1 MEGVNRKL
9 PGLNFKVDGED
20 GYLGEDF
27 AVAVGLLLREV
38 LTAAP
43 AKGHEAVVFPSFLC
57 GLYGLKALEAA
68 MGLVVL
74 AADKAFDL
82 CRFAALPVVVVV
94 AVSLIHATSAAEGGQ
109 VGTLSDNKEL
119 RGHGGARAVEGRE
132 IGRA

>member
-82 CRFAALPVVVVV
+82 CRFAARSEERRVGKEC
-94 AVSLIHATSAAEGGQ
+94 VSTCRSLWSPYLYKKNTSSRTQDMTTE
-109 VGTLSDNKEL
+109 
-119 RGHGGARAVEGRE
+119 
-132 IGRA
+132 

>member
-57 GLYGLKALEAA
+57 GLYGLKRSEEQTSELKSL
-68 MGLVVL
+68 MRILY
-74 AADKAFDL
+74 
-82 CRFAALPVVVVV
+82 
-94 AVSLIHATSAAEGGQ
+94 AVFCLQ
-109 VGTLSDNKEL
+109 KKNNKPKL
-119 RGHGGARAVEGRE
+119 QYFWYPN
-132 IGRA
+132 

>member
-57 GLYGLKALEAA
+57 GLYGLKALEAT

-82 CRFAALPVVVVV
+82 RSEEHTSEHQSLMRISY
-94 AVSLIHATSAAEGGQ
+94 AVFCL
-109 VGTLSDNKEL
+109 KKKK
-119 RGHGGARAVEGRE
+119 
-132 IGRA
+132 

>member
-9 PGLNFKVDGED
+9 PGLYFKVEGDD

-27 AVAVGLLLREV
+27 AVAVVLLLREV

-94 AVSLIHATSAAEGGQ
+94 AVSLIHATSAAEGVQIGP
-109 VGTLSDNKEL
+109 LADHEEL
-119 RGHGGARAVEGRE
+119 IGPGGDRKSTRLNSSH
-132 IGRA
+132 

>member
-94 AVSLIHATSAAEGGQ
+94 AVSLIHATSAAEGR
-109 VGTLSDNKEL
+109 S
-119 RGHGGARAVEGRE
+119 EGRPV
-132 IGRA
+132 GKGWVSRWGL